1 MDNEKKKLTAQRIQ
15 NLPQNFF
22 AQLESKIAARQAS
35 GGNVI
40 RLDIGSPDMPPDASI
55 LQALIHSANQPNHH
69 GYQLHTGPATLR
81 AAWAELYQREF
92 GVELDSRQEIVPLL
106 GSKEGIFN
114 LIMACIDPGDIVLV
128 PDPGYMTYK
137 NGTLFAGGEPVE
149 MPLLEE
155 RSFLPDLNAI
165 PPGIARRAKMLWLNY
180 PNNPTGAVA
189 SLDFFTEAVEF
200 ARRYD
205 LLLCHDAAYSLVTF
219 DGYRA
224 VSLMQ
229 VPGAREVGV
238 EFNSLSKSHNM
249 AGWRVGA
256 AVGNRQAL
264 NALFKIK
271 TNLDSSHFLPVL
283 DAAVEAMT
291 GDQAWLRAR
300 NEVYRQR
307 RDLVLKTLHGMGL
320 TASVPAAA
328 IYVWSRVPL
337 GWTSLDFVTAALEQ
351 AHVSLTPGTVFGPHG
366 EGYVRISLT
375 VASEKIAEAM
385 QRLAEWSKL

>member
-1 MDNEKKKLTAQRIQ
+1 MKLAAQRVQ

-22 AQLESKIAARQAS
+22 AQLENKIAAKQAS
-35 GGNVI
+35 GCDVF

-55 LQALIHSANQPNHH
+55 LQALIRSANLPDHH
-69 GYQLHTGPATLR
+69 GYQPHAGPGALR

-92 GVELDSRQEIVPLL
+92 GVELDSQQEIVPLL

-114 LIMACIDPGDIVLV
+114 LIMACIDPGDMVLV
-128 PDPGYMTYK
+128 PDPGYMTYTR
-137 NGTLFAGGEPVE
+137 GTLFAGGEPVE
-149 MPLLEE
+149 MPLLEQ
-155 RSFLPDLNAI
+155 RNFLPDLSAI
-165 PPGIARRAKMLWLNY
+165 PLDTARRAKMLWLNY
-180 PNNPTGAVA
+180 PNNPTGAIA
-189 SLDFFTEAVEF
+189 SLNFFAEAVDF
-200 ARRYD
+200 ARRND

-229 VPGAREVGV
+229 VPGAREVAV

-256 AVGNRQAL
+256 AVGNHQAL
-264 NALFKIK
+264 SALFKIK

-283 DAAVEAMT
+283 EAAVEAMT

-307 RDLVLKTLHGMGL
+307 RDIILRTLHAMGL
-320 TASVPAAA
+320 TVPVPTAS
-328 IYVWSRVPL
+328 IYIWSRVPL
-337 GWTSLDFVTAALEQ
+337 GWTSLDYVTAALEQ
-351 AHVSLTPGTVFGPHG
+351 AHVSLTPGTVFGAHG
-366 EGYVRISLT
+366 EGYMRISLT
-375 VASEKIAEAM
+375 VATEKISEAM